1 MVSESVKAFVK
12 ENNIVGFAVSMII
25 ALTIKDL
32 ISAIIGSLL
41 VPGLNVFLISL
52 QIKNFSKY
60 LPGEE
65 KIHFLHVIKP
75 FLTFV
80 FTFGFVYFMITQ
92 FFQSW
97 DKK

>member
-65 KIHFLHVIKP
+65 KIHLLHVIKP